1 MKCRWRTQ
9 NTTSDKNQNTQYSKQ
24 KEEKKDNCEE
34 LFASEFHPT
43 LVFQNDSLEYIG
55 ICSSNSK
62 PMSALAWLLSD
73 EVENPFLFAKKKK
86 VIVQLSSTLPF
97 YVEESIIFGS
107 REHRKSVWPT
117 KFTSMQ
123 INHWKECIKSL
134 TPVGNWKDSGNDG
147 KNSRTMQTL
156 EKNSCVFPSP
166 YLQWCGG

>member
-34 LFASEFHPT
+34 LVASEFHPT

-86 VIVQLSSTLPF
+86 WSYNLAPPYHFMLRKALSL
-97 YVEESIIFGS
+97 G
-107 REHRKSVWPT
+107 H
-117 KFTSMQ
+117 
-123 INHWKECIKSL
+123 
-134 TPVGNWKDSGNDG
+134 GNTEKVCDQPNLQVCKLITG
-147 KNSRTMQTL
+147 KNVLRVL
-156 EKNSCVFPSP
+156 H
-166 YLQWCGG
+166 